1 MKYKRKGV
9 EFRNHICLQQLEIKK
24 AQQKKKDENETL

>member
-9 EFRNHICLQQLEIKK
+9 EFGNQICVQQLEVKK
-24 AQQKKKDENETL
+24 AQQKRKDKNERL